1 MMWEY
6 KMVQDLDQDDMNR
19 LGADGWELVAVTE
32 TWRTWENERKGYK
45 ESETD
50 ITFYFKRKVE

>member
-6 KMVQDLDQDDMNR
+6 KMAQDLDESDMNR

-32 TWRTWENERKGYK
+32 TWRQWENERKGYK

>member
-6 KMVQDLDQDDMNR
+6 KMVQDLDQSDMNQ
-19 LGADGWELVAVTE
+19 LGAEGWELVAVTE
-32 TWRTWENERKGYK
+32 TWRQWENERKGYT

>member
-6 KMVQDLDQDDMNR
+6 KMLQDLDHDELNQ

-32 TWRTWENERKGYK
+32 TWRQWENERKGYK
-45 ESETD
+45 ESATD